1 MYAWITIQIGSALME
16 DVHVLPLPV
25 YCSNAITCYSLTVFI
40 TFLVL
45 FSVIDSFFGRVIV
58 TRIKY
63 INFDS
68 APVLPFLCFDPTV
81 LSF

>member
-1 MYAWITIQIGSALME
+1 MLHILKIIIIIFEEYAWINIPIGSALME
-16 DVHVLPLPV
+16 DVHVLPFPD
-25 YCSNAITCYSLTVFI
+25 YCSNAIICNSFTVFI

-58 TRIKY
+58 TGIKY

-68 APVLPFLCFDPTV
+68 APV
-81 LSF
+81 